1 MVNRVLC
8 IDDDHVQLMLCQMI
22 LRREQFSTFC
32 DGCLNGQI
40 ALDYFEQRIAKSEN
54 LPNIILLDLNMPVM
68 DGWEFLEI
76 YRTKFQ
82 ERFPEIKVIILSS
95 SIDPADVQKSKEFSD
110 LVLGFVP
117 KPLNKKAIDSMREMP
132 LVKIHF

>member
-1 MVNRVLC
+1 
-8 IDDDHVQLMLCQMI
+8 
-22 LRREQFSTFC
+22 
-32 DGCLNGQI
+32 
-40 ALDYFEQRIAKSEN
+40 
-54 LPNIILLDLNMPVM
+54 MPVM